1 LICLLICSALISAG
15 EASFFSLS
23 PQDKD
28 TLKRKGDKK
37 STAVLHHLEQPDF
50 LLGTILQLN
59 NLVNITCV
67 LLSSYII
74 TSLIDFSQTP
84 VWGFIFQTIIV
95 TFLLVLFGEVM
106 PKIFAS
112 QYPERFAKKMAFPLI
127 ILGKLTYPVNC
138 FMIYVS
144 GKISK
149 NLTPLRSM
157 FSFEE
162 LSQAVDITGGT
173 ELEEKKILK
182 SIVNFATTDVRKIMK
197 PRVEVCAI
205 DMEATFEEVKAMIIE
220 SGYSRLPIYEENM
233 DTIKGFLFI
242 KDLLPYI
249 HSQNSDFDWHTL
261 IRTAY
266 FVPESKK
273 INDLL
278 EEFREKKIHLA
289 VVVDEY
295 GGTEGIITLEDI
307 LEEIVGEISD
317 ETDKADEE

>member
-1 LICLLICSALISAG
+1 
-15 EASFFSLS
+15 
-23 PQDKD
+23 
-28 TLKRKGDKK
+28 
-37 STAVLHHLEQPDF
+37 
-50 LLGTILQLN
+50 
-59 NLVNITCV
+59 
-67 LLSSYII
+67 
-74 TSLIDFSQTP
+74 
-84 VWGFIFQTIIV
+84 
-95 TFLLVLFGEVM
+95 M

-112 QYPERFAKKMAFPLI
+112 QYPERFAKKMAIPLF

-138 FMIYVS
+138 FMIYLS

-182 SIVNFATTDVRKIMK
+182 RIVSFATTDVRKIMK

-205 DMEATFEEVKAMIIE
+205 ELDASFEEVKEMVIE
-220 SGYSRLPIYEENM
+220 SGYSRLPVYEDNM

-249 HSQNSDFDWHTL
+249 HAQNADFDWHTL
-261 IRTAY
+261 IRTAF

-295 GGTEGIITLEDI
+295 GGTEGIVTLEDI

-317 ETDKADEE
+317 ETDDTEEE